1 MKHIDIKRAFTQQD
15 LPKDCELY
23 VEQPPGFVQPGFVC
37 KLIKALEGL
46 KQSAHLLMEK
56 ISGHFKE
63 EGFTRSPHDP
73 CLYTKKGDR
82 GVILLGVY
90 VDDVLV
96 AYSSESLFHE
106 FWSKFS
112 STFKCNEPQEVS
124 KFMGLEV
131 SHNQSLGTLK
141 VGQSAYINQMFH
153 KYLNGVH
160 TKLYST
166 PVGTSQAELE
176 RFMDLKVATSQDEA
190 ERVIAKDYL
199 GIVGSLLWTACMTR
213 PDIAYH
219 TAFLCQFMKSP
230 SMDAL
235 VAAQGVLAY
244 LQRTKDQTLTYHKDH
259 PNLTADQER
268 MGFRGSNFDEN
279 LGLHM
284 YFDSSFNKVA
294 MPFFGHV
301 VMIMGCAVSW
311 SAKKMRIVPL
321 SSAEA
326 ETACGSIACRDLQF
340 VRFVLGDLFVEKVGF
355 PFSPVPIVTDNEATY
370 LGCDNPG
377 ATGRTRHYERW
388 LFYLR
393 ELAMNKSVRVI
404 HTLTNNMMADVF
416 TKAVDKGTFIR
427 CRTFLMG

>member
-1 MKHIDIKRAFTQQD
+1 MLQVPDAYEGGSETEFPPSDGEEVYVLSEHNGTAFSSGSNSPTFVFAVEDSKCEIIIPSTIEEALSPRNKHHKQWLEAVLAELKGKLGENKSWYLIPRSKLPKGAKVLKGKWVFAVKTKSDGSIERFKARFVGCGYSQRKGIDYEQTFASTLKGCTLRLLLACVCALGLQMKHIDIKRAFTQQD

-153 KYLNGVH
+153 KYHQAG
-160 TKLYST
+160 TAQLY
-166 PVGTSQAELE
+166 
-176 RFMDLKVATSQDEA
+176 
-190 ERVIAKDYL
+190 
-199 GIVGSLLWTACMTR
+199 
-213 PDIAYH
+213 
-219 TAFLCQFMKSP
+219 
-230 SMDAL
+230 
-235 VAAQGVLAY
+235 
-244 LQRTKDQTLTYHKDH
+244 
-259 PNLTADQER
+259 
-268 MGFRGSNFDEN
+268 
-279 LGLHM
+279 
-284 YFDSSFNKVA
+284 
-294 MPFFGHV
+294 
-301 VMIMGCAVSW
+301 
-311 SAKKMRIVPL
+311 
-321 SSAEA
+321 
-326 ETACGSIACRDLQF
+326 
-340 VRFVLGDLFVEKVGF
+340 
-355 PFSPVPIVTDNEATY
+355 
-370 LGCDNPG
+370 
-377 ATGRTRHYERW
+377 
-388 LFYLR
+388 
-393 ELAMNKSVRVI
+393 
-404 HTLTNNMMADVF
+404 LTNEKKVF
-416 TKAVDKGTFIR
+416 E
-427 CRTFLMG
+427 

>member
-1 MKHIDIKRAFTQQD
+1 M
-15 LPKDCELY
+15 
-23 VEQPPGFVQPGFVC
+23 
-37 KLIKALEGL
+37 
-46 KQSAHLLMEK
+46 
-56 ISGHFKE
+56 
-63 EGFTRSPHDP
+63 
-73 CLYTKKGDR
+73 
-82 GVILLGVY
+82 
-90 VDDVLV
+90 
-96 AYSSESLFHE
+96 
-106 FWSKFS
+106 
-112 STFKCNEPQEVS
+112 
-124 KFMGLEV
+124 
-131 SHNQSLGTLK
+131 
-141 VGQSAYINQMFH
+141 NQMFH

-166 PVGTSQAELE
+166 PVGSSQVELD
-176 RFMDLKVATSQDEA
+176 RFMDLKVATSQEEA
-190 ERVIAKDYL
+190 DRVIAKDYL
-199 GIVGSLLWTACMTR
+199 GIVGSLLWAACMTR

-219 TAFLCQFMKSP
+219 TAFLCQFMHSP

-244 LQRTKDQTLTYHKDH
+244 LQRTKDQVLTYHKEH
-259 PNLTADQER
+259 PNLTGDQER
-268 MGFRGSNFDEN
+268 MGFRSPTFATN

-301 VMIMGCAVSW
+301 VMVMGCAVSW
-311 SAKKMRIVPL
+311 SARKMKIVPL

-340 VRFVLGDLFVEKVGF
+340 VRFVLGDLFMEQVGF
-355 PFSPVPIVTDNEATY
+355 PLSPVPVVTDNEATY
-370 LGCDNPG
+370 LSSENPG

-393 ELAMNKSVRVI
+393 ELAMNKLVKVI
-404 HTLTNNMMADVF
+404 HTTTNNMMADVF